1 MGRLI
6 NSLVLVLVF
15 IALGAVV
22 YQNKRQQDSEERI
35 IKSIW
40 KEIEFRKEVEEGI
53 RQDIDAQ
60 RKNLDFVMRLEA
72 EKEIAESLRQEIA
85 ETEERQG
92 ISYRKL
98 EDSFIKDSEKR
109 EEKQKDF
116 ENELADYK
124 NKLVE
129 YNLLLQDNIKS
140 LKAYGEKLLENEKY
154 MSGLE
159 EKVGTLDKTV
169 SGFKAKIEDL
179 HKRFSSFQ
187 EKLIA
192 VD

>member
-40 KEIEFRKEVEEGI
+40 KEIEFRKGVEEQI
-53 RQDIDAQ
+53 KQEIDTQ

-72 EKEIAESLRQEIA
+72 EKEIAESLRQEISD
-85 ETEERQG
+85 TEERQG
-92 ISYRKL
+92 GFYRKL
-98 EDSFIKDSEKR
+98 EDSFVRDSAKMDQR
-109 EEKQKDF
+109 QKDY
-116 ENELADYK
+116 ENELFDYK

-140 LKAYGEKLLENEKY
+140 LKVYGEKLLENEKHIL
-154 MSGLE
+154 GLE
-159 EKVGTLDKTV
+159 EKVDLLNKTV
-169 SGFKAKIEDL
+169 SGFKAKIEDVY
-179 HKRFSSFQ
+179 KRLSLLQ
-187 EKLIA
+187 EKPTLA
-192 VD
+192 D